1 MTIRQTLTDRTILLV
16 VSGGIAAYKTLDLA
30 RRLRERGARVR
41 CVMTKAAQEFVTPM
55 AMGALI
61 ADTVFTDLWDREAE
75 QDISHIR
82 LARDCDAVI
91 VAPATADLMA
101 KMAHGLADD
110 LASTVMLATTQPI
123 LVAPAMNPAMWS
135 HPATQRNVETLAG
148 DGMQFVGPAEGEMAE
163 SGEAGL
169 GRMCEPMEI
178 VEALENLLDDTPKP
192 LAGKRA
198 VVTSGPTREDID
210 PVRYISN
217 HSSGKQGHA
226 IAAALARAGAEV
238 ILVSGPVNIDPPR
251 DVTVIDVISARDMEQ
266 AVVRALPAEIGV
278 FVAAVADWRIDGEAT
293 EKIKKDGSGKPPAL
307 TMVENPDILKGVG
320 IGNSRPS
327 LVVGFAAETENLV
340 ENARKKLA
348 KKGADWIVAN
358 DVSAEAGT
366 FGGDRNTVVLV
377 SKSGEENWPSASK
390 DEVAERLV
398 DKIAERFEVVEV

>member
-1 MTIRQTLTDRTILLV
+1 MTIHQTLANRTILLI

-61 ADTVFTDLWDREAE
+61 ADTIFTDLWDREAE
-75 QDISHIR
+75 QDIGHIR
-82 LARDCDAVI
+82 LARDCDAIV
-91 VAPATADLMA
+91 VAPATADLLA
-101 KMAHGLADD
+101 KMANGLADD
-110 LASTVMLATTQPI
+110 LASTVLLATNAPV
-123 LVAPAMNPAMWS
+123 LAAPAMNPAMWS

-148 DGMQFVGPAEGEMAE
+148 DGIHFIGPAEGEMAE
-163 SGEAGL
+163 SNEAGL
-169 GRMCEPMEI
+169 GRMVEPMEI
-178 VEALENLLDDTPKP
+178 VEALESLLDDTPKP

-238 ILVSGPVNIDPPR
+238 ILVSGPVAIEPPR
-251 DVTVIDVISARDMEQ
+251 DVTVVDVISARDMEQ
-266 AVVRALPAEIGV
+266 AVIRALPADIAV
-278 FVAAVADWRIDGEAT
+278 FVAAVADWRVDGEAA

-307 TMVENPDILKGVG
+307 NMVENPDILRGVG
-320 IGNSRPS
+320 TGKQRPP
-327 LVVGFAAETENLV
+327 LVVGFAAETENLI
-340 ENARKKLA
+340 ENARGKLA

-358 DVSAEAGT
+358 DVSAETGT

-377 SKSGEENWPSASK
+377 SKSSEENWPNASK

-398 DKIAERFEVVEV
+398 EKIAERFEVVEI